1 MTTEQDYILATR
13 GGGEGLTTESIP
25 SGVGGNQSVS
35 ETFSEAVYSR
45 TFATGLLPLV
55 NKVSAASAYRCRDV
69 SALADVEVPGEGSE
83 YTFLTDYTFA
93 ETRATLQTFIVAT
106 KVSNELMADYGIQS
120 LLAQVMAG
128 QLAERLNNYIAER
141 IGIAIG
147 GTDRHERGTVVS
159 GVLTGPLLTR
169 VIFGRGTAAGG
180 QPAGQMFSNAD
191 YEGLVICSNANVFG
205 EMVAGG
211 GFQASYPADLQDF
224 RTERGQCHFAGL
236 PWHFISSMPQTA
248 VSALITQ
255 PHVIIF
261 DPRYVSLAMQ
271 PMQFRVD
278 SESLAATNQSII
290 HASVRAEAFLG
301 GISHAAGISIK
312 AIAT

>member
-1 MTTEQDYILATR
+1 MTTQQDYILATR
-13 GGGEGLTTESIP
+13 GGESGLITESIP
-25 SGVGGNQSVS
+25 SGVGSNQLVS
-35 ETFSEAVYSR
+35 ETFSQAVYSR

-69 SALADVEVPGEGSE
+69 SALADVEAPGEGSE
-83 YTFLTDYTFA
+83 YSFVTDYTFE
-93 ETRATLQTFIVAT
+93 ETRAALQTFIVAT

-141 IGIAIG
+141 VSIAIG
-147 GTDRHERGTVVS
+147 GTARHNRGEITTGTLS
-159 GVLTGPLLTR
+159 GTALIRL
-169 VIFGRGTAAGG
+169 IFGRGTTGG
-180 QPAGQMFSNAD
+180 SVTAGQMFNNAD
-191 YEGLVICSNANVFG
+191 YDGLVIASNANVFG
-205 EMVAGG
+205 EMIAGG
-211 GFQASYPADLQDF
+211 GFTASKPADTLDF
-224 RTERGQCHFAGL
+224 RHERGQCYYAGL
-236 PWHFISSMPQTA
+236 PWHFISTMPLTA
-248 VSALITQ
+248 ASASISA
-255 PHVIIF
+255 PHVIVF

-278 SESLAATNQSII
+278 SESLADSNQSII

-312 AIAT
+312 AIV